1 MSAGRHVIEPY
12 NPAVSCHT
20 PASGRRRHAGYVE
33 QDGIENHLELNERE
47 LDEAEE
53 RSSVNVRVVHEAVR
67 REGEEELERSSQA
80 LAWSGLA
87 AGLSMGFSFIAE
99 GLIRNHLP
107 DAPWRPLIVKFG
119 YSAGFVLVVLGRQQ
133 LFTENTLTPILP
145 LLHRKNFDTFVQ
157 VLRLWIVVLAANLVG
172 ALAIAWV
179 LGNTGVFPPDVRQ
192 TFSDIGRES
201 ANVTFGLAL
210 LRGIFAGWLIALMVW
225 LLPFAE
231 SARVGVII
239 GVTWLVGIGSFTHII
254 AGSIDV
260 LFLVTTGALPWT
272 HYLGGYMVPTLLGNI
287 LGGVSLVAALN
298 HAQVVSK

>member
-1 MSAGRHVIEPY
+1 VPEEA
-12 NPAVSCHT
+12 
-20 PASGRRRHAGYVE
+20 
-33 QDGIENHLELNERE
+33 IENHLDLNPRE
-47 LDEAEE
+47 EEEAEE

-67 REGEEELERSSQA
+67 REGEEELQRSSA
-80 LAWSGLA
+80 GLAWSGLA

-99 GLIRNHLP
+99 GLLRNHIP
-107 DAPWRPLIVKFG
+107 DVPWRPLIAKFG
-119 YSAGFVLVVLGRQQ
+119 YSVGFVLVVLGRQQ

-145 LLHRKNFDTFVQ
+145 LLHRKDLKTARGVM
-157 VLRLWIVVLAANLVG
+157 RLWVLVLVANLIG

-179 LGNTGVFPPDVRQ
+179 LGNTAAFRPEVKQ
-192 TFSDIGRES
+192 TFTDIARES
-201 ANVTFGLAL
+201 ADVTFGLAL
-210 LRGIFAGWLIALMVW
+210 LRGVFAGWLIALMVW

-231 SARVGVII
+231 SARVAVIVGI
-239 GVTWLVGIGSFTHII
+239 TWLVGVGNFTHII
-254 AGSIDV
+254 AGSVEV